1 MNTQT
6 DTQGMD
12 IAAIVAAFSDYDSRV
27 VRIGVVALESTVE
40 YYEDNLWPA
49 LDALRQDDDKDV
61 VKVSVLN
68 DRAKGLAR
76 KAKIRWDMTEEKLAD
91 VVRVRANHTAGRL
104 ATYEAWATTESTR
117 KGAKRTAAITMPNY
131 AKFLREIAKGDRD
144 EDGNLTKQGKDA
156 AAKRESEAAALATAV
171 IPMSGVD
178 WDRDMASMTPAMRL
192 ETFLTWQA
200 NIAVKVAELKAELGD
215 DATAVVAK
223 VSEAKRKA
231 AGLVK

>member
-1 MNTQT
+1 
-6 DTQGMD
+6 MD

-76 KAKIRWDMTEEKLAD
+76 KAKVTWNMTEEKLAD
-91 VVRVRANHTAGRL
+91 VVKVRANHTAGRL

-117 KGAKRTAAITMPNY
+117 KGAKRTKAITMANY
-131 AKFLREIAKGDRD
+131 AAFLREIAKGDRD

-156 AAKRESEAAALATAV
+156 AAKREADKLALDNAV
-171 IPMSGVD
+171 LPMTGVD
-178 WDRDMASMTPAMRL
+178 WDRDMASMSDAMKL
-192 ETFLTWQA
+192 ETFLIWQA
-200 NIAVKVAELKAELGD
+200 NIAVRIAELKGDLGD
-215 DATAVVAK
+215 DATAIVSK
-223 VSEAKRKA
+223 VTEARRKA
-231 AGLVK
+231 AGLGK